1 MWSLPDIQRLN
12 RERLETAKK
21 LEYAVRT
28 GVLDGKTLR
37 CECGK
42 NDKNCR
48 GPLEHKLWYDIYSDS
63 PRGIVTQCEFHRTR
77 FGRPENF
84 FLCRDCERWMT
95 KTYIYALP
103 FEIDEDGWPVCL
115 RCAGER
121 YVENEDNWIR
131 LREEDICAVT
141 FSSIQRARHVLDVCM
156 PSPDA
161 SSPAARK
168 IQLFD
173 RVPLDNET
181 FGLISGIGCQDP
193 TPESAVEMIREIL
206 EEARHA
212 KHDSALLIID
222 GVFQCAFTLGVY
234 VWLVPAVPAAVD
246 PKQQKKA

>member
-48 GPLEHKLWYDIYSDS
+48 GPLEHNLWYDIYSDS
-63 PRGIVTQCEFHRTR
+63 PRGIITQCEFHRTR

-84 FLCRDCERWMT
+84 FCCHNCERWVT
-95 KTYIYALP
+95 KCYTYHLP
-103 FEIDEDGWPVCL
+103 FEIDKGWPICMQ
-115 RCAGER
+115 CAAKR
-121 YVENEDNWIR
+121 YVENEENWIA
-131 LREEDICAVT
+131 LRDEDICAVT
-141 FSSIQRARHVLDVCM
+141 FSVIQCARHVLDVCM

-161 SSPAARK
+161 PSPVARK

-173 RVPLDNET
+173 RVPLDSET
-181 FGLISGIGCQDP
+181 FGLISGFGFPDP
-193 TPESAVEMIREIL
+193 TPDSAVEMIRNIL
-206 EEARHA
+206 EEARDA
-212 KHDSALLIID
+212 GYDRALLVID
-222 GVFQCAFTLGVY
+222 GVFQCAFTVGVY
-234 VWLVPAVPAAVD
+234 VWRVPAAMD
-246 PKQQKKA
+246 PKQRAGGEL